1 MDSKVPSQKVT
12 QELARELLIAISYS
26 VPDTD
31 PNSNSASK
39 IVDGTNGAVAANVDE
54 VEKYRSELISIS
66 DDQSPD
72 AQVPPVVLENHVK
85 CERLPFDLPEAEEE
99 LVAGYQT
106 EYSASYGSATVMLG
120 RASLLM
126 SRSSTFRS
134 VLADKTKLPLEKASL
149 KELD

>member
-72 AQVPPVVLENHVK
+72 AQVPARDYVVSKTRNSEYGICL
-85 CERLPFDLPEAEEE
+85 
-99 LVAGYQT
+99 GYRMF
-106 EYSASYGSATVMLG
+106 ASVSATGCL
-120 RASLLM
+120 
-126 SRSSTFRS
+126 
-134 VLADKTKLPLEKASL
+134 
-149 KELD
+149 

>member
-72 AQVPPVVLENHVK
+72 AQVPASKGIYFGRDYVVSKTRNSEYGICL
-85 CERLPFDLPEAEEE
+85 
-99 LVAGYQT
+99 GYRMF
-106 EYSASYGSATVMLG
+106 ASVSATGCL
-120 RASLLM
+120 
-126 SRSSTFRS
+126 
-134 VLADKTKLPLEKASL
+134 
-149 KELD
+149 

>member
-72 AQVPPVVLENHVK
+72 AQIMLCPKLEILNMVSASATECLHRS
-85 CERLPFDLPEAEEE
+85 RLPDVCNGFILAI
-99 LVAGYQT
+99 
-106 EYSASYGSATVMLG
+106 SARRIHCSCTSHTW
-120 RASLLM
+120 
-126 SRSSTFRS
+126 RSSVFHIFS
-134 VLADKTKLPLEKASL
+134 MFCFIN
-149 KELD
+149 

>member
-72 AQVPPVVLENHVK
+72 AQVPPVVLENHCCVILHVMLFCFVFDSLHTNVSK
-85 CERLPFDLPEAEEE
+85 GIYFCRDYVVFKTRNSEYDIRL
-99 LVAGYQT
+99 GYRT
-106 EYSASYGSATVMLG
+106 FATV
-120 RASLLM
+120 S
-126 SRSSTFRS
+126 FR
-134 VLADKTKLPLEKASL
+134 L
-149 KELD
+149 